1 MSLAICIFLE
11 KLSNVVNTA
20 TCRIPST
27 KVLSYLTSWSFS
39 NPLSRRLYAIR
50 YFIQDIARFM
60 KPVPLYFHLFP
71 DFPPQHS
78 EIRAVRHISVYAH
91 SPMSVIIQLM
101 PMFLHELLDFAFQCC
116 HKHLPCR
123 FPT

>member
-11 KLSNVVNTA
+11 KLSNIENTA

-39 NPLSRRLYAIR
+39 NPLSHRLYAIR

-71 DFPPQHS
+71 DFPHGILKS
-78 EIRAVRHISVYAH
+78 EQSGIYPFMTTVLCPS
-91 SPMSVIIQLM
+91 
-101 PMFLHELLDFAFQCC
+101 
-116 HKHLPCR
+116 
-123 FPT
+123 